1 MESLHDESLHANRF
15 DNPQM
20 VSDLARKI
28 AGQWRN
34 QGCFYGDLLKPL
46 AQVQLNARRDLG
58 SRTRSP
64 QILDPRGRFVKQ
76 KT

>member
-20 VSDLARKI
+20 VSDLTRKI

-34 QGCFYGDLLKPL
+34 QGCIYGDLLKPS
-46 AQVQLNARRDLG
+46 AQVHLNARPDPG
-58 SRTRSP
+58 SKNTARGT
-64 QILDPRGRFVKQ
+64 LDPRAVL
-76 KT
+76 